1 MKRLVFLVFCCF
13 IIGCAKSDDEFF
25 NTQKEIMLRSAYVNN
40 AIISYLGHKDGND
53 YVVISSKAPVNKV
66 YLDNNLNNFQAILK
80 DEFNLPYKNDFLYT
94 YKVIAKASKNET
106 LECKII
112 LENNEEILVTL
123 QRISKSLNYMK

>member
-40 AIISYLGHKDGND
+40 AIISYLGHKNGND

-80 DEFNLPYKNDFLYT
+80 DEFNLPYKSDFLYT
-94 YKVIAKASKNET
+94 YKAIAKANKNET

-123 QRISKSLNYMK
+123 QRISKSLNYIK